1 MAFKGKTSNTI
12 ILVIKNTTKQNKINR
27 GGVWSIFQIL
37 KNYNL
42 KWEIENYSVHLATVH
57 EIAIIRH
64 CLVLREYQQLRNSFK
79 L

>member
-1 MAFKGKTSNTI
+1 MAFKGKTSDTI
-12 ILVIKNTTKQNKINR
+12 ILIIKTKQNKINKGR
-27 GGVWSIFQIL
+27 VWSIFQIL

-42 KWEIENYSVHLATVH
+42 KWEIENYSVHLANVH